1 MTELKC
7 PHCARDFVR
16 RVAKSSPAEM
26 FLSLCY
32 VYPFKCQLC
41 GHRFRAFQRGVRYLR
56 VEEDRREYDRMEVK
70 FPILF
75 NGQNVSGDGMLLNIS
90 MAGCS
95 FATSAELGIGMI
107 IKLELSIAGGVSPVI
122 VDAAV
127 VRNVYQ
133 GSAGVEFLRWQA
145 SERERLQLFVRGLLI
160 GRGEELEPLV
170 TRPESLI
177 SR

>member
-1 MTELKC
+1 MSNIKC
-7 PHCARDFVR
+7 PHCAREFVR
-16 RVAKSSPAEM
+16 RVARSGLGEIVLGL
-26 FLSLCY
+26 FY
-32 VYPFKCQLC
+32 IYPFKCQLC
-41 GHRFRAFQRGVRYLR
+41 GHRFRSFQRGVRYLR

-70 FPILF
+70 FPVTF
-75 NGQNVSGDGMLLNIS
+75 SGQNISGEGMLLNIS

-107 IKLELSIAGGVSPVI
+107 VKLGLQISGAVAPVT

-127 VRNVYQ
+127 VRNVQ
-133 GSAGVEFLRWQA
+133 RGSAGVEFLRWQA

-160 GRGEELEPLV
+160 DRGAELEPLV
-170 TRPESLI
+170 SRPESII